1 MAEMRRSTVVAAFPT
16 VEQAERAVRELLQAG
31 FSRDSIGLFILDT
44 GKEGIE
50 LQKDAAHYRH
60 EAATRTATG
69 TVAGS
74 VLGGVF
80 GTLTAIL
87 LPGIG
92 PALAAGFFVA
102 GCVATGAL
110 AGGFTGLMSTVGL
123 SEEESHWFQG
133 QLQSGRPIVAVEA
146 TNRYSE
152 ALAIMEIHGAYDMTR
167 QRHFGNSAPEIP
179 AEARS

>member
-1 MAEMRRSTVVAAFPT
+1 MAETRRSTVVAVFPT
-16 VEQAERAVRELLQAG
+16 VEQAELAVRELLQTG
-31 FSRDSIGLFILDT
+31 FSRDKLGLFVRDT
-44 GKEGIE
+44 GKDGIE
-50 LQKDAAHYRH
+50 MQRDAAHYRH
-60 EAATRTATG
+60 EAATRTVTG
-69 TVAGS
+69 TVAGT
-74 VLGGVF
+74 VLGGLF

-92 PALAAGFFVA
+92 TALAAGIFVA

-133 QLQSGRPIVAVEA
+133 QLESGRPIVAVEA
-146 TNRYSE
+146 NNRYSE

-167 QRHFGNSAPEIP
+167 ERYTGTTPPELP
-179 AEARS
+179 VEAN